1 MTTAGIMFCQP
12 NSDGWSRLSGSNVA
26 EDLSYDTRCVRAAF
40 GLGKI
45 KGLYMGIGKR
55 MLFFPTSRRI
65 DILRIAIAMA
75 MVFAIALQALQ
86 GGTLLAQDVV
96 DAARLNSAKEQAR
109 GLAYAFQSASA
120 KMLPCVVTVLAKR
133 ADVDE
138 TLDDLDL
145 LEENPSAFNIGSGVI
160 IAPDGLC
167 VTNHHVIK
175 GCKGIR
181 VRLSDGREMLGKDV
195 LSDPSSDIAVFRIS
209 TKEPLSAAGIGNS
222 DALAIGDWVMTI
234 GSPFA
239 LDQTV
244 SVGIISS
251 KGRTIRAPGS
261 SGASSSS
268 SDKTLGQLLQTDA
281 TINPGNSGG
290 ALLDLNG
297 DLVGINTAIPSTSG
311 QFQGIGF
318 AIPMRRVQWITKE
331 LVEFGKVRR
340 AKLGVTVDVIPQY
353 LAEELKIPVRGG
365 VQLTKMVADSPATRA
380 GMEIGDVILELGG
393 QKVFTPED
401 FRSLVEQLPADR
413 AYPIKFLRDGKFL
426 TLEIRPVVKE

>member
-1 MTTAGIMFCQP
+1 M
-12 NSDGWSRLSGSNVA
+12 
-26 EDLSYDTRCVRAAF
+26 
-40 GLGKI
+40 
-45 KGLYMGIGKR
+45 
-55 MLFFPTSRRI
+55 
-65 DILRIAIAMA
+65 
-75 MVFAIALQALQ
+75 
-86 GGTLLAQDVV
+86 

>member
-1 MTTAGIMFCQP
+1 
-12 NSDGWSRLSGSNVA
+12 
-26 EDLSYDTRCVRAAF
+26 
-40 GLGKI
+40 
-45 KGLYMGIGKR
+45 

-65 DILRIAIAMA
+65 DILIISI
-75 MVFAIALQALQ
+75 AIALQAVE
-86 GGTLLAQDVV
+86 GGPLLGQEEV

-133 ADVDE
+133 SDVDE

-145 LEENPSAFNIGSGVI
+145 LEENPLAFNIGSGVI

-175 GCKGIR
+175 GSKGIR

-222 DALAIGDWVMTI
+222 DELAIGDWVMTI

-261 SGASSSS
+261 SGASTSS

-413 AYPIKFLRDGKFL
+413 AYPIKFLRDGKSL

>member
-1 MTTAGIMFCQP
+1 
-12 NSDGWSRLSGSNVA
+12 
-26 EDLSYDTRCVRAAF
+26 
-40 GLGKI
+40 
-45 KGLYMGIGKR
+45 

-65 DILRIAIAMA
+65 DILRIAIAI
-75 MVFAIALQALQ
+75 AIALALQ
-86 GGTLLAQDVV
+86 AVKGGTLLAQDAV

-109 GLAYAFQSASA
+109 GLAFAFQSASA

-145 LEENPSAFNIGSGVI
+145 LEENPLAFNIGSGVI

>member
-1 MTTAGIMFCQP
+1 MWLFP
-12 NSDGWSRLSGSNVA
+12 KSN
-26 EDLSYDTRCVRAAF
+26 
-40 GLGKI
+40 
-45 KGLYMGIGKR
+45 
-55 MLFFPTSRRI
+55 RI
-65 DILRIAIAMA
+65 DILKVVSA
-75 MVFAIALQALQ
+75 FALQSVLS
-86 GGTLLAQDVV
+86 GMLLAQEGA
-96 DAARLNSAKEQAR
+96 DAARLSSAKEQAR

-133 ADVDE
+133 SDVDE

-145 LEENPSAFNIGSGVI
+145 LEEDPQAFNIGSGVI

-167 VTNHHVIK
+167 VTNHHVIE
-175 GCKGIR
+175 GSKGIR
-181 VRLSDGREMLGKDV
+181 VRLSDGREMLGKEV

-251 KGRTIRAPGS
+251 KGRTIRAPRS
-261 SGASSSS
+261 SRASSSS
-268 SDKTLGQLLQTDA
+268 SDKRLGQLLQTDA

-297 DLVGINTAIPSTSG
+297 DLVGINTAITSTSG

-340 AKLGVTVDVIPQY
+340 AKLGVTVDLIPQY
-353 LAEELKIPVRGG
+353 LAVELKIPVRGG

-393 QKVFTPED
+393 QKVLTPDD
-401 FRSLVEQLPADR
+401 FGSLVEQLPADR
-413 AYPIKFLRDGKFL
+413 AYPIKFLRDGKLL

>member
-1 MTTAGIMFCQP
+1 M
-12 NSDGWSRLSGSNVA
+12 A
-26 EDLSYDTRCVRAAF
+26 EDLSYDTRSVCAAF
-40 GLGKI
+40 GLGMI
-45 KGLYMGIGKR
+45 KGLYIRMGRR

-65 DILRIAIAMA
+65 DILIISI
-75 MVFAIALQALQ
+75 AIALQAVE
-86 GGTLLAQDVV
+86 GGPLLGQEEV

-133 ADVDE
+133 SDVDE

-145 LEENPSAFNIGSGVI
+145 LEENPLAFNIGSGVI

-175 GCKGIR
+175 GSKGIR

-222 DALAIGDWVMTI
+222 DELAIGDWVMTI

-261 SGASSSS
+261 SGASTSS

-413 AYPIKFLRDGKFL
+413 AYPIKFLRDGKSL

>member
-1 MTTAGIMFCQP
+1 
-12 NSDGWSRLSGSNVA
+12 
-26 EDLSYDTRCVRAAF
+26 
-40 GLGKI
+40 
-45 KGLYMGIGKR
+45 
-55 MLFFPTSRRI
+55 MLFFPTSRRKE
-65 DILRIAIAMA
+65 ILIIAIAMA
-75 MVFAIALQALQ
+75 IALQAVT
-86 GGTLLAQDVV
+86 GGPILAQEGA
-96 DAARLNSAKEQAR
+96 DAVRLNSAKEQAR

-145 LEENPSAFNIGSGVI
+145 LEENPLAFNIGSGVI

-261 SGASSSS
+261 SGTSSSS

-413 AYPIKFLRDGKFL
+413 AYPIKFLRDGKL
-426 TLEIRPVVKE
+426 STLEIRPVVKE